1 MATNSTLCADVQ
13 SAMSRGSHVLFQY
26 IVVNVRVSLIIFKET
41 AGNGFL
47 QLAGTIF

>member
-1 MATNSTLCADVQ
+1 MAAGSALCANVQ
-13 SAMSRGSHVLFQY
+13 SAMGRGPHVLFRY
-26 IVVNVRVSLIIFKET
+26 IVVNVRVSLIMFKET

>member
-1 MATNSTLCADVQ
+1 
-13 SAMSRGSHVLFQY
+13 MSRGPHVLFQY
-26 IVVNVRVSLIIFKET
+26 IVVNVRVSITVFKEA